1 MLTDSNEDS
10 LLARI
15 EKRGEEGMVLHYT
28 SQDLLSKP
36 LCTHMC
42 SQRYKQHKQHTHK
55 NTCLMCFWQP
65 GEKASLFCITSVLF
79 LKGSKNTKRLVSIQK
94 MRFVT
99 AAAALWLSVHSLG
112 NSCVFLFFFWK
123 DLRKCVFI
131 HIKIACSCFFSS
143 NRSARNPGNS
153 LISFVCLPV
162 VVVFPVFCFF
172 LT

>member
-1 MLTDSNEDS
+1 MLTNGTSQAGQCWQGREDRGLCRSLALLNLMLTDSNEDS

-99 AAAALWLSVHSLG
+99 AAAAL
-112 NSCVFLFFFWK
+112 
-123 DLRKCVFI
+123 
-131 HIKIACSCFFSS
+131 
-143 NRSARNPGNS
+143 
-153 LISFVCLPV
+153 
-162 VVVFPVFCFF
+162 
-172 LT
+172 

>member
-42 SQRYKQHKQHTHK
+42 SQRYKQHKQRTHK
-55 NTCLMCFWQP
+55 NTCLMCSWQP
-65 GEKASLFCITSVLF
+65 GEKASLFRVTSVLF

-94 MRFVT
+94 MRFVM

-112 NSCVFLFFFWK
+112 NSWDFYLFFFFWK
-123 DLRKCVFI
+123 NLRKCVFI
-131 HIKIACSCFFSS
+131 QIK
-143 NRSARNPGNS
+143 NS
-153 LISFVCLPV
+153 MFMFL
-162 VVVFPVFCFF
+162 FPQIDRQ
-172 LT
+172 

>member
-1 MLTDSNEDS
+1 MLTNGSSQAGQCWQGREDRGLCRSLALLNLMLTDSNEDS

-65 GEKASLFCITSVLF
+65 GEKASLFCVTSVLF

-99 AAAALWLSVHSLG
+99 AAAAL
-112 NSCVFLFFFWK
+112 
-123 DLRKCVFI
+123 
-131 HIKIACSCFFSS
+131 
-143 NRSARNPGNS
+143 
-153 LISFVCLPV
+153 
-162 VVVFPVFCFF
+162 
-172 LT
+172 